1 MMKSFASEWGEH
13 GIRVNAISPGYIQT
27 AAISGKEM
35 DELKEGWIKDIPLQR
50 IATPEEFRGT
60 AVYMASDASSYLTGS
75 QVIVDGG
82 YTVW

>member
-27 AAISGKEM
+27 AATSGEEM
-35 DELKEGWIKDIPLQR
+35 EALKKGWIEDIPLHR
-50 IATPEEFRGT
+50 IAKPEEFRGT

-75 QVIVDGG
+75 QLMVDGG